1 MDLVIAR
8 YKENIDWIQSIKS
21 FFSNVYLYNKDE
33 LIQSEFI
40 QKKLKNIGREANT
53 YIHHIVENYD
63 NISEFTIFLQGEPYE
78 HCPTLN
84 YEIQN
89 IKRLRKIKKINFF
102 DISFNPDFYKF
113 GNLFFEFGD
122 MFKIITLDQFYN
134 CLNQI
139 CDITN
144 IQKFDFRNLKKT
156 VWGAQFGVVDRQ
168 IKKYTKHQW
177 QELLKLSEE
186 IEEFPYAME
195 KFWSYLFT

>member
-8 YKENIDWIQSIKS
+8 YKEKIDWIQSIKS

-40 QKKLKNIGREANT
+40 QKKLKNIGREANS
-53 YIHHIVENYD
+53 YIHHIIDNYD

-84 YEIQN
+84 HEIQN
-89 IKRLRKIKKINFF
+89 IERLRKIIKIKFF
-102 DISFNPDFYKF
+102 DISFNPDFY
-113 GNLFFEFGD
+113 EFGD
-122 MFKIITLDQFYN
+122 WLQINTAHDEFYH

-139 CDITN
+139 CDITK
-144 IQKFDFRNLKKT
+144 IQKFDFRNLRKNI
-156 VWGAQFGVVDRQ
+156 WGAQFGVVDHQ
-168 IKKYTKHQW
+168 IKKYTKSQW
-177 QELLKLSEE
+177 QELLMLSEE
-186 IEEFPYAME
+186 IKEFPYAME